1 MGKLMRSRVV
11 IFLTALIVGGLGTYS
26 FCAISKISPYSFY
39 KNGFSDIASQVN
51 DSVVNIATVSLLPDE
66 GGMANR
72 TENLF
77 FDSKK
82 DVFGTALINPPKRVG
97 SFGSGFVIKKEAN
110 YYYIA
115 TNAHNV
121 EDAVQVKVVLS
132 DETIIEAEVVGKDF
146 NTDIAVLKIETDK
159 NIMPLKWADST
170 KLRLGEWVMALGN
183 PHGFGGTLTTGV
195 VSYVARDLAT
205 PKIRVSKQNVHVE
218 GFIQTEAAINPG
230 NSGGP
235 LINVKGEVVGVNT
248 STILTPLGKAESMG
262 FAVPSKIA
270 KRVTDSIIEHRK
282 VRRSWIGVQIQTIS
296 KEIAKYYNLEKAEGA
311 IVTGVTIDGPAM
323 DAGLLIGDIILKVD
337 NKDIKGFNDLP
348 RIVANIKIGK
358 EIVIKIL
365 RNGEEKELKTTV
377 QEYKSHEDFKEV
389 RKLKLESED
398 VIYNKK
404 LEFGY
409 TNLTPQ
415 FRQRFEVTDLKIV
428 GVLIADV
435 KEAGLASKFTLMD
448 GDVIMEVNT
457 KPVTE
462 MKELDTELTK
472 ALKENPEKPILLRL
486 YREGHQVF
494 IAIDPN
500 LKDKQE
506 E

>member
-1 MGKLMRSRVV
+1 MGTLMRSRVV

-26 FCAISKISPYSFY
+26 LCATSKICPSNFYSD
-39 KNGFSDIASQVN
+39 GFSNIASKVN
-51 DSVVNIATVSLLPDE
+51 DSVVNIATVSLMPDE
-66 GGMANR
+66 GAMVDR

-82 DVFGTALINPPKRVG
+82 DIFGTALINPPRRVG
-97 SFGSGFVIKKEAN
+97 SFGSGFVIKKEGRT
-110 YYYIA
+110 YYIS

-121 EDAVQVKVVLS
+121 EDAIQVKVVLS
-132 DETIIEAEVVGKDF
+132 DESIIEAEIVGKDPS
-146 NTDIAVLKIETDK
+146 TDIAVLKIETDK
-159 NIMPLKWADST
+159 EITPLQWADST

-205 PKIRVSKQNVHVE
+205 PKIRISKKNVHVE
-218 GFIQTEAAINPG
+218 GFVQTEAAINPG

-270 KRVTDSIIEHRK
+270 KRVTNNIIEHGK
-282 VRRSWIGVQIQTIS
+282 VRRSWIGVQIQSIS
-296 KEIAKYYNLEKAEGA
+296 KEIAKYYKLDKAEGA
-311 IVTGVTIDGPAM
+311 IVTGVTTDGPAM
-323 DAGLLIGDIILKVD
+323 DAGVLIGDIILKID
-337 NKDIKGFNDLP
+337 DKDIKGFNDLP
-348 RIVANIKIGK
+348 RVVSNIKIGK
-358 EIVIKIL
+358 EIVIKVI
-365 RNGEEKELKTTV
+365 RNGSVKSLKTTV
-377 QEYKSHEDFKEV
+377 QEYKNHEEFKEL
-389 RKLKLESED
+389 RKLKLQTED
-398 VIYNKK
+398 VIYNTK
-404 LEFGY
+404 LEFGF

-415 FRQRFEVTDLKIV
+415 FRQRFEVTDPKIV

-462 MKELDTELTK
+462 MKELDTELTS
-472 ALKENPEKPILLRL
+472 ALTDNPENPILLKL
-486 YREGHQVF
+486 YRDGHQIF
-494 IAIDPN
+494 IAIDPT
-500 LKDKQE
+500 LKDKE
-506 E
+506 